1 MEEFSIRQG
10 RSGDEALILQL
21 LVELAE
27 YEKLLEKFH
36 INEEVIRR
44 DYLGGEPILN
54 CDLAFEGTNAVGIAT
69 WYWNY
74 SSFAAKRAIYLE
86 DLFVRASMRGKG
98 YGKALLAHLARTAV
112 VAGARSVDWSVLD
125 WNKPSIE
132 FYDNLGAKPVT
143 GWTVYR
149 LEGEALVALGR
160 K

>member
-1 MEEFSIRQG
+1 MDEFSIRRG

-36 INEEVIRR
+36 INEDVIRR
-44 DYLGGEPILN
+44 DYLCAQPLLN
-54 CDLAFEGTNAVGIAT
+54 CDLAFEGKDAAGIAT

-86 DLFVRASMRGKG
+86 DLYVRPNVRGRG
-98 YGKALLAHLARTAV
+98 YGKRLLAHLAQTAV
-112 VAGARSVDWSVLD
+112 AAGAHSVEWSVLD

-132 FYDNLGAKPVT
+132 FYDSLGAKPVT

-149 LEGEALVALGR
+149 LVGEALEKLGR
-160 K
+160 G